1 MTNDGSSGPLAT
13 RAQWA
18 DRRLRLAILTGELP
32 PGTRIRPGDLA
43 REWEVSA
50 TPLREAIHRLAGDG
64 LIVESPHRGA
74 TVAPLDRGDMLEL
87 YELRLLVEPRALEK
101 SLDASDESH
110 RAEMRRAHDAWVAA
124 DSSPDTDP
132 LTREEAHQQF
142 HRSLLSR
149 CPSRRMLSQIDAY
162 SEHSTRYR
170 LAAGSVKPGDHR
182 GRQEHRHLLD
192 LCLAGDVEAAV
203 DALRDHLMLTVNT
216 VLDREGLQSE
226 APAG

>member
-1 MTNDGSSGPLAT
+1 MTNDGLLGPLAT

-18 DRRLRLAILTGELP
+18 DRRLRLAILTGEIA
-32 PGTRIRPGDLA
+32 PGTRVRPGDLA
-43 REWEVSA
+43 REWNVSA

-87 YELRLLVEPRALEK
+87 YELRLLVEPRALAK
-101 SLDASDESH
+101 SLDASDASH
-110 RAEMRRAHDAWVAA
+110 REEMRHDHEVWLAA

-132 LTREEAHQQF
+132 LTREEAHQRF

-149 CPSRRMLSQIDAY
+149 CPSQRMLAQIDAY
-162 SEHSTRYR
+162 SEHSARYR
-170 LAAGSVKPGDHR
+170 LAAGSVKPGDPH
-182 GRQEHRHLLD
+182 GREDHQRLLE
-192 LCLAGDVEAAV
+192 LCLAGDTEAAV
-203 DALRDHLMLTVNT
+203 DALREHLMFTVNA
-216 VLDREGLQSE
+216 VLEREGLQSE

>member
-1 MTNDGSSGPLAT
+1 MTHDGSISPLTT

-18 DRRLRLAILTGELP
+18 DRRLRLAILTGEIA

-43 REWEVSA
+43 REWDVSA
-50 TPLREAIHRLAGDG
+50 TPLREAIHRLAADG
-64 LIVESPHRGA
+64 LLVESPHRGA

-101 SLDASDESH
+101 SLDATDESH
-110 RAEMRRAHDAWVAA
+110 REQMRRAHDAWAAA

-132 LTREEAHQQF
+132 LTREEAHQRF
-142 HRSLLSR
+142 HRSLLAR
-149 CPSRRMLSQIDAY
+149 CPSRRMLAQIDAY

-170 LAAGSVKPGDHR
+170 LAAGSVQPGDAR
-182 GRQEHRHLLD
+182 GRKEHRRLLD
-192 LCLAGDVEAAV
+192 LCLAGDVGAAA

-216 VLDREGLQSE
+216 VLEREGLQSD
-226 APAG
+226 APTT